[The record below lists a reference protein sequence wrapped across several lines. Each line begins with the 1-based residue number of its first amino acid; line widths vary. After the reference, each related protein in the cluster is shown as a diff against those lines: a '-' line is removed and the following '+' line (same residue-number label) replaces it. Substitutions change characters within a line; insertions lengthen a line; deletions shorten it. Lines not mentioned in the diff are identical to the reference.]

1 MRRAPQLWEQRLA
14 RTTSILGAGISSSGD
29 ATAIVPPSSPPG
41 AGGGTE
47 PAPVAPA
54 PGLFIAPSTPTLI
67 GSVQGINVVWNG
79 LNSAGDL
86 WPSDTSYVEVHMSTA
101 GTGFNPDASTLKGR
115 LVRPGGLAVVGLTA
129 GTTYHFRLR
138 GADPAGNYTT
148 AGTAASGTPGL
159 INAPDIAANAIT
171 ANSIVAGTI
180 TGWNINAAFLSG
192 GTVSGGLVTGGTITG
207 AVITSTS
214 VAGYLTP
221 GDIGSG
227 GSTTIDGGRITTGTI
242 NAARI
247 DAAILRATD
256 VGSGGSTTIDGGRI
270 TTGTVA
276 AAHIDVANLTAEKLT
291 SGPFSSRRVVIG
303 EVGVTDAVQFKG
315 ASTSNGW
322 VLAHNAIGNNLSL
335 SSTYSGVTFQIL
347 PSVDIS
353 GGLTVTDSAVFM
365 PGVYTNNTTG
375 IDSVG
380 ITTGN
385 RLRRISSSQE
395 IKYDITPLSGALSAS
410 VEPDRVSDVAT
421 VDPSAILDVAVTEF
435 SVIDEGQPTERR
447 VLGFIADDVAD
458 KLPIAVTRY
467 EDGRPAGV
475 LDTSLLAAVL
485 AVVQDQAATITDLRT
500 RIEALE
506 A

>member
-1 MRRAPQLWEQRLA
+1 MPDGQMRRAPQLWEQRLA

-29 ATAIVPPSSPPG
+29 ATAIVPPSPPPG
-41 AGGGTE
+41 SGGGTE

-54 PGLFIAPSTPTLI
+54 PGLFIAPSAPTLI

-101 GTGFNPDASTLKGR
+101 GTGFTPDASTLKGR
-115 LVRPGGLAVVGLTA
+115 LARPGGLAVVGLTS
-129 GTTYHFRLR
+129 GVTYHFRLR
-138 GADPAGNYTT
+138 GADPAGNFTS
-148 AGTAASGTPGL
+148 AGAAASGTPGL
-159 INAPDIAANAIT
+159 INAPDIAANAIN
-171 ANSIVAGTI
+171 ANTIVAGTI

-227 GSTTIDGGRITTGTI
+227 GSTTIDGGRITTGT
-242 NAARI
+242 
-247 DAAILRATD
+247 
-256 VGSGGSTTIDGGRI
+256 
-270 TTGTVA
+270 VA
-276 AAHIDVANLTAEKLT
+276 AARIDVANLTAEKVT

-380 ITTGN
+380 ITSGN

-410 VEPDRVSDVAT
+410 VDPDRVSEVAT

-485 AVVQDQAATITDLRT
+485 AVVQDQAATIEDLRA